1 MQWIPWELHSLFQF
15 LCFFS
20 WPPQKPSVCCKWPE
34 ALLCGFLCLQIKKT
48 LSGTPGSS
56 ASQFS
61 SACVPYCWGW
71 TPHFRCSEPVLEV
84 TTEEQLHRSNRKLR
98 TMQDKMALSSGGS
111 LPSMCSLKSH
121 SIASFSATLATRAT
135 AAKSNCVFT
144 GLERTSSSA
153 GGETRVREVKITFR
167 NFGTLTIS
175 NFKR

>member
-20 WPPQKPSVCCKWPE
+20 WPPQKPSVCFKWPE
-34 ALLCGFLCLQIKKT
+34 ALLCGFLCLQIKKN
-48 LSGTPGSS
+48 LSGTPKSI

-84 TTEEQLHRSNRKLR
+84 TTQEQLYRSNRKLR

-121 SIASFSATLATRAT
+121 SIASFSAALATRAT
-135 AAKSNCVFT
+135 AAKSSCVFT

-153 GGETRVREVKITFR
+153 GGETRVREVKITLR